1 MNPCA
6 DNPLPPQLV
15 PVVDQLTRRERGISR
30 PERYWYWRRLQK
42 LAQAKLVT
50 ITPDPA
56 RGFDLVRIA
65 WTNAGRAAANLQL
78 ETVR

>member
-15 PVVDQLTRRERGISR
+15 PVVDQLTRREHGVSH
-30 PERYWYWRRLQK
+30 PERYWYWRRVQK

-50 ITPDPA
+50 ITPDPT
-56 RGFDLVRIA
+56 RGHDRVRIA
-65 WTNAGRAAANLQL
+65 WTEAGRAAASLR
-78 ETVR
+78 EPA